1 MQQISQFT
9 GFSLLFLTTATT
21 ISIIFSCKFVFR
33 QIMSSPSFHISFHSW
48 LKMNST
54 NWPAPNLWV
63 FIAQLVDHCSAN
75 NNCNN
80 HTIFTDFSLVIM
92 YRLMTATA
100 RLFQLY
106 ITSGFIV
113 CLRQKRRTQIFPFSL
128 NGIILSFVSFFL
140 KFSSS
145 FFATPL
151 K

>member
-1 MQQISQFT
+1 
-9 GFSLLFLTTATT
+9 
-21 ISIIFSCKFVFR
+21 
-33 QIMSSPSFHISFHSW
+33 
-48 LKMNST
+48 
-54 NWPAPNLWV
+54 
-63 FIAQLVDHCSAN
+63 
-75 NNCNN
+75 
-80 HTIFTDFSLVIM
+80 M